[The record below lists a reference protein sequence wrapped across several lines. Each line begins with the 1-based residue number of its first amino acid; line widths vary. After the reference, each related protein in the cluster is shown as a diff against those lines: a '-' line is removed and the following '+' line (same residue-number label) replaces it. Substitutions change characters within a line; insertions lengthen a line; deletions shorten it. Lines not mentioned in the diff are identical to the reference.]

1 MGQLNIPDAAIVYV
15 DTAIV
20 IYTVENHASYWQLLQ
35 PLWSKLRNREVQI
48 FSSELSIMETL
59 TGPLRDNNQQLLQDY
74 ERFLFQSGMILVP
87 ISQNLLKEAA
97 QLRAT
102 TNLRTP
108 DAIHVATALDIE
120 STLFLTNDRRIG
132 QIPNLS
138 VIVLQDVLEL

>member
-1 MGQLNIPDAAIVYV
+1 MGQLNIPDTAIVYV

-20 IYTVENHASYWQLLQ
+20 IYTVENHPSYWQLLQ

-74 ERFLFQSGMILVP
+74 ERFLFQSGMVLVP

-108 DAIHVATALDIE
+108 DAIHVATALDTK

-138 VIVLQDVLEL
+138 VIVLQEVLEL